1 MSLRNLKNNGKI
13 KKFLILKNIEDTQI
27 YKELKCA
34 KNEALILRELCRN
47 YVVSISSINAFTLLS
62 TIFGNDKYLYLDA
75 LEDLKKLIERG
86 FVNQNSSFFKSLE
99 NNKTQTLTLALLQS
113 ELSLSEYFLEFL
125 EAKPRL
131 NFEKQEAYADYL
143 EYLKDEF
150 ARIQLYERLSF
161 IQKSAYN
168 SEIKNQIKLYER
180 HIKERLKKSK
190 FYNVL
195 ADIFKEYNL
204 EHKEQIIF
212 LALLKEEYALSNE
225 SSISREMNS
234 LLSLISE
241 NDLERHKNKKLLQEN
256 APLLNLIECDEY
268 LNAFGDISKSFFII
282 DEILQRII
290 NFEPKQSKKI
300 KIESVLKDQDI
311 FELIEPST
319 DINDIIMPENTKEL
333 LENIL
338 KQQDKKVLER
348 LHSWGIKSNKNIEAK
363 IIFYGPAGTG
373 KTMSALAMA
382 KSMKKSV
389 LSFDCS
395 KILSKWVGESEQNVR
410 KIFDTYKN
418 IVQTCKQ
425 SPILLLNE
433 ADQFLSTRVDGSSGS
448 DKMHNQMQNIFLEQI
463 ERFSGVI
470 IATTNFLE
478 SLDSAFS
485 RRFDYKIEFKKPDFK
500 DRLKI
505 WEKFLPKKALF
516 EKDFDINIL
525 SNYELSGAQ
534 ILMVVKNTA
543 LKVAVSK
550 DGVFKMQD
558 FIESIQKELN
568 SSFDKSKIVGF

>member
-1 MSLRNLKNNGKI
+1 MEKLKN
-13 KKFLILKNIEDTQI
+13 FLSLKNIEDTQI

-99 NNKTQTLTLALLQS
+99 SNKTQTLTLALLQS

-150 ARIQLYERLSF
+150 VRIQLYERLSF
-161 IQKSAYN
+161 IQKNAYN
-168 SEIKNQIKLYER
+168 SEIRNQIKLYEK

-256 APLLNLIECDEY
+256 APLLNLIEYDEY

-311 FELIEPST
+311 FELIEPSA

-485 RRFDYKIEFKKPDFK
+485 RRFDYKIEFKKPDFR

-543 LKVAVSK
+543 LKVAVSQ

>member
-1 MSLRNLKNNGKI
+1 MEKLKN
-13 KKFLILKNIEDTQI
+13 FLSLKNIEDTQI

-47 YVVSISSINAFTLLS
+47 YVISISSINAFTLLS
-62 TIFGNDKYLYLDA
+62 TIFGNDKYIYLDA

-86 FVNQNSSFFKSLE
+86 FINQNSSFFKSLE
-99 NNKTQTLTLALLQS
+99 NNKTQTLTLSLLQS

-131 NFEKQEAYADYL
+131 SFEKQEAYADYL

-150 ARIQLYERLSF
+150 VRIQLYERLSF

-168 SEIKNQIKLYER
+168 SEIKNQIKLYEK

-241 NDLERHKNKKLLQEN
+241 NDLEKHKNKKLLQEN
-256 APLLNLIECDEY
+256 APLLNLIEYDEY

-300 KIESVLKDQDI
+300 KIESVLKEQGI
-311 FELIEPST
+311 FELIEPSIN
-319 DINDIIMPENTKEL
+319 INDIIMPENTKEL

-348 LHSWGIKSNKNIEAK
+348 LHSWGIKSSKNIEAK
-363 IIFYGPAGTG
+363 IIFYGPPGTG

-485 RRFDYKIEFKKPDFK
+485 RRFDYKIEFKKPDFQ

-558 FIESIQKELN
+558 FTENIQKELN

>member
-1 MSLRNLKNNGKI
+1 KLKN
-13 KKFLILKNIEDTQI
+13 FLILKNIEDTQI

-550 DGVFKMQD
+550 DGVFKIQD

>member
-1 MSLRNLKNNGKI
+1 
-13 KKFLILKNIEDTQI
+13 
-27 YKELKCA
+27 ELKCA

-168 SEIKNQIKLYER
+168 SEIKNQIKLYEK

-256 APLLNLIECDEY
+256 APLLNLIEYDEY

-485 RRFDYKIEFKKPDFK
+485 RRFDYKIEFQKPDFK

>member
-1 MSLRNLKNNGKI
+1 MEKLKN
-13 KKFLILKNIEDTQI
+13 FLSLKNIEDTQI

-150 ARIQLYERLSF
+150 VRIQLYERLSF

-168 SEIKNQIKLYER
+168 SEIKNQIKLYEK

-256 APLLNLIECDEY
+256 APLLNLIEYDEY

-485 RRFDYKIEFKKPDFK
+485 RRFDYKIE
-500 DRLKI
+500 
-505 WEKFLPKKALF
+505 
-516 EKDFDINIL
+516 
-525 SNYELSGAQ
+525 
-534 ILMVVKNTA
+534 
-543 LKVAVSK
+543 
-550 DGVFKMQD
+550 
-558 FIESIQKELN
+558 
-568 SSFDKSKIVGF
+568 

>member
-1 MSLRNLKNNGKI
+1 MVRLKE
-13 KKFLILKNIEDTQI
+13 FLSLKNIEESQI
-27 YKELKCA
+27 YKELKCS
-34 KNEALILRELCRN
+34 KNEALILRELCKN
-47 YVVSISSINAFTLLS
+47 YVISISSINAFTLL
-62 TIFGNDKYLYLDA
+62 TGIFGSEKYSYLDT
-75 LEDLKKLIERG
+75 LEDLKRLIERG
-86 FVNQNSSFFKSLE
+86 FINQNSGFFKNIES
-99 NNKTQTLTLALLQS
+99 NKSQNLILSLLQS

-131 NFEKQEAYADYL
+131 NLDKKEAYGEYL

-150 ARIQLYERLSF
+150 MRVELYERLSF
-161 IQKSAYN
+161 IRSSTYSDELKA
-168 SEIKNQIKLYER
+168 QIKLYEK

-190 FYNVL
+190 FYNIL
-195 ADIFKEYNL
+195 ADIFKEYSL
-204 EHKEQIIF
+204 EYKEQIIF
-212 LALLKEEYALSNE
+212 LALLKEEYTLSNE
-225 SSISREMNS
+225 NSVSREMNS
-234 LLSLISE
+234 LLSLVSE
-241 NDLERHKNKKLLQEN
+241 NDLEKHKNKSLLQEN
-256 APLLNLIECDEY
+256 APLLNLIEYDEY
-268 LNAFGDISKSFFII
+268 LNAFGDISKSFFIT

-290 NFEPKQSKKI
+290 NFEPKQNKKI

-311 FELIEPST
+311 FELIEPSI
-319 DINDIIMPENTKEL
+319 DINDIIMPQNTKEL

-348 LHSWGIKSNKNIEAK
+348 LNSWGIKSNKNIEAK

-382 KSMKKSV
+382 KSMKKTV

-433 ADQFLSTRVDGSSGS
+433 ADQFLSTRVESSSGS

-463 ERFSGVI
+463 ERFNGVI

-500 DRLKI
+500 DRLKM
-505 WEKFLPKKALF
+505 WEKFLPRKASF
-516 EKDFDINIL
+516 EKAFDVNL
-525 SNYELSGAQ
+525 LANYELSGAQ

-543 LKVAVSK
+543 LKVAVTE

-568 SSFDKSKIVGF
+568 SSFDRSKIVGF

>member
-1 MSLRNLKNNGKI
+1 MEKLKN
-13 KKFLILKNIEDTQI
+13 FLILKNIEDTQI

-478 SLDSAFS
+478 SLD
-485 RRFDYKIEFKKPDFK
+485 
-500 DRLKI
+500 
-505 WEKFLPKKALF
+505 
-516 EKDFDINIL
+516 
-525 SNYELSGAQ
+525 
-534 ILMVVKNTA
+534 
-543 LKVAVSK
+543 
-550 DGVFKMQD
+550 
-558 FIESIQKELN
+558 
-568 SSFDKSKIVGF
+568 

>member
-1 MSLRNLKNNGKI
+1 MEKLKN
-13 KKFLILKNIEDTQI
+13 FLSLKNIEDTQI

-543 LKVAVSK
+543 LKVAVSQ

>member
-1 MSLRNLKNNGKI
+1 
-13 KKFLILKNIEDTQI
+13 
-27 YKELKCA
+27 

-168 SEIKNQIKLYER
+168 SEIKNQIKLYEK

-225 SSISREMNS
+225 SLISREMNS

-256 APLLNLIECDEY
+256 APLLNLIEYDEY

>member
-1 MSLRNLKNNGKI
+1 MEKLKN
-13 KKFLILKNIEDTQI
+13 FLSLKNIEDTQI

-168 SEIKNQIKLYER
+168 SEIKNQIKLYEK

-485 RRFDYKIEFKKPDFK
+485 RRFDYKIEFQKPDFK

>member
-1 MSLRNLKNNGKI
+1 MEKLKN
-13 KKFLILKNIEDTQI
+13 FLILKNIEDTQI

-161 IQKSAYN
+161 MQKSAYN

>member
-1 MSLRNLKNNGKI
+1 MEKLKN
-13 KKFLILKNIEDTQI
+13 FLSLKNIEDTQI

-62 TIFGNDKYLYLDA
+62 AIFGNDKYLYLDA

-168 SEIKNQIKLYER
+168 SEIKNQIKLYEK
-180 HIKERLKKSK
+180 HTKERLKKSK

-256 APLLNLIECDEY
+256 APLLNLIEYDEY

-485 RRFDYKIEFKKPDFK
+485 RRFDYKIEFKKPDFR

>member
-1 MSLRNLKNNGKI
+1 MEKLKN
-13 KKFLILKNIEDTQI
+13 FLILKNIEDTQI

-99 NNKTQTLTLALLQS
+99 NNKTQILTLALLQS

>member
-1 MSLRNLKNNGKI
+1 MEKLKN
-13 KKFLILKNIEDTQI
+13 FLSLKNIEDTQI

-256 APLLNLIECDEY
+256 APLLNLIEYDEY

-516 EKDFDINIL
+516 EKDFNINIL

-543 LKVAVSK
+543 LKVAVSQ

>member
-1 MSLRNLKNNGKI
+1 MEKLKN
-13 KKFLILKNIEDTQI
+13 FLSLKNIEDTQI

-62 TIFGNDKYLYLDA
+62 TIFGNDRYLYLDA

-168 SEIKNQIKLYER
+168 SEIKNQIKLYEK

-256 APLLNLIECDEY
+256 APLLNLIEYDEY

-543 LKVAVSK
+543 LKVAVSQ

>member
-1 MSLRNLKNNGKI
+1 MVRLKE
-13 KKFLILKNIEDTQI
+13 FLSLKNIEESQI
-27 YKELKCA
+27 YKELKCS
-34 KNEALILRELCRN
+34 KNEALILRELCKN
-47 YVVSISSINAFTLLS
+47 YVISVSSINAFTLL
-62 TIFGNDKYLYLDA
+62 TGIFGSEKYSYLDT
-75 LEDLKKLIERG
+75 LEDLKRLIERG
-86 FVNQNSSFFKSLE
+86 FINQNSGFFKNIES
-99 NNKTQTLTLALLQS
+99 NKSQNLTLSLLQS

-131 NFEKQEAYADYL
+131 NLDKKEAYGEYL

-150 ARIQLYERLSF
+150 MRVELYERLSF
-161 IQKSAYN
+161 IRSSAY
-168 SEIKNQIKLYER
+168 SDELKAQIKLYEKY
-180 HIKERLKKSK
+180 IKERLKKSK
-190 FYNVL
+190 FYNIL

-204 EHKEQIIF
+204 ESKEQIIF
-212 LALLKEEYALSNE
+212 LALLKEEYTLSNE
-225 SSISREMNS
+225 NSVSREMNS
-234 LLSLISE
+234 LLSLVSE
-241 NDLERHKNKKLLQEN
+241 NDLEKHKNKSLLQEN
-256 APLLNLIECDEY
+256 ASLLNLIEYDEY
-268 LNAFGDISKSFFII
+268 LNAFGDISKSFFIT

-290 NFEPKQSKKI
+290 NFEPKQNKKI
-300 KIESVLKDQDI
+300 KIENVLKEQDI
-311 FELIEPST
+311 FELIEPSI
-319 DINDIIMPENTKEL
+319 DINDIIMPQNTKEL

-348 LHSWGIKSNKNIEAK
+348 LNSWGIKSNKNIEAK

-382 KSMKKSV
+382 KSMKKTV

-433 ADQFLSTRVDGSSGS
+433 ADQFLSTRVESSSGS

-463 ERFSGVI
+463 ERFNGVI

-500 DRLKI
+500 DRLKM
-505 WEKFLPKKALF
+505 WEKFLPRKASF
-516 EKDFDINIL
+516 EKTFDVNIL
-525 SNYELSGAQ
+525 ANYELSGAQ

-543 LKVAVSK
+543 LKVAVTE

>member
-1 MSLRNLKNNGKI
+1 MEKLKN
-13 KKFLILKNIEDTQI
+13 FLSLKNMEDTQI

-168 SEIKNQIKLYER
+168 SEIKNQIKLYEK

-256 APLLNLIECDEY
+256 APLLNLIEYDEY

>member
-1 MSLRNLKNNGKI
+1 
-13 KKFLILKNIEDTQI
+13 
-27 YKELKCA
+27 KELKCA

-168 SEIKNQIKLYER
+168 SEIKNQIKLYEK

-256 APLLNLIECDEY
+256 APLLNLIEYDEY

-516 EKDFDINIL
+516 EKDFNINIL

-543 LKVAVSK
+543 LKVAVSQ

>member
-1 MSLRNLKNNGKI
+1 
-13 KKFLILKNIEDTQI
+13 
-27 YKELKCA
+27 KELKCA

-256 APLLNLIECDEY
+256 APLLNLIEYDEY

-311 FELIEPST
+311 FELIEPSA

-382 KSMKKSV
+382 KSMKKPV

-516 EKDFDINIL
+516 EKDFNINIL

-543 LKVAVSK
+543 LKVAVSQ

>member
-1 MSLRNLKNNGKI
+1 MVRI
-13 KKFLILKNIEDTQI
+13 KEFLSLKNIEESQI
-27 YKELKCA
+27 YKELKCS
-34 KNEALILRELCRN
+34 KNEALILRELCKN
-47 YVVSISSINAFTLLS
+47 YVISISSINAFTLL
-62 TIFGNDKYLYLDA
+62 TGIFGSEKYSYLDT
-75 LEDLKKLIERG
+75 LEDLKRLIERG
-86 FVNQNSSFFKSLE
+86 FVNQNSGFFKNIES
-99 NNKTQTLTLALLQS
+99 NKSQNLILSLLQS

-131 NFEKQEAYADYL
+131 NLDKKEAYGEYL

-150 ARIQLYERLSF
+150 MRVELYERLSF
-161 IQKSAYN
+161 IRSSTYSDELKA
-168 SEIKNQIKLYER
+168 QIKLYEK

-190 FYNVL
+190 FYNIL
-195 ADIFKEYNL
+195 ADIFKEYSL
-204 EHKEQIIF
+204 EYKEQIIF
-212 LALLKEEYALSNE
+212 LALLKEEYTLSNE
-225 SSISREMNS
+225 NSVSREMNS
-234 LLSLISE
+234 LLSLVSE
-241 NDLERHKNKKLLQEN
+241 NDLEKHKNKSLLQEN
-256 APLLNLIECDEY
+256 APLLNLIEYDEY
-268 LNAFGDISKSFFII
+268 LNAFGDISKSFFIT

-290 NFEPKQSKKI
+290 NFEPKQNKKI
-300 KIESVLKDQDI
+300 KIENVLKEQDI
-311 FELIEPST
+311 FELIEPSI
-319 DINDIIMPENTKEL
+319 DINDIIMPQNTKEL

-348 LHSWGIKSNKNIEAK
+348 LNSWGIKSNKNIEAK

-382 KSMKKSV
+382 KSMKKTV

-433 ADQFLSTRVDGSSGS
+433 ADQFLSTRVESSSGS

-463 ERFSGVI
+463 ERFNGVI

-500 DRLKI
+500 DRLKM
-505 WEKFLPKKALF
+505 WEKFLPRKASF
-516 EKDFDINIL
+516 EKAFDVNL
-525 SNYELSGAQ
+525 LANYELSGAQ

-543 LKVAVSK
+543 LKVAVTE

>member
-1 MSLRNLKNNGKI
+1 MVRLKE
-13 KKFLILKNIEDTQI
+13 FLSLKNIEESQI
-27 YKELKCA
+27 YKELKCS
-34 KNEALILRELCRN
+34 KNEALILRELCKN
-47 YVVSISSINAFTLLS
+47 YVISISSINAFTLL
-62 TIFGNDKYLYLDA
+62 TGIFGSEKYSYLDT
-75 LEDLKKLIERG
+75 LEDLKRLIERG
-86 FVNQNSSFFKSLE
+86 FVNQNSGFFKNIES
-99 NNKTQTLTLALLQS
+99 NKSQNLILSLLQS
-113 ELSLSEYFLEFL
+113 ALSLSEYFLEFL

-131 NFEKQEAYADYL
+131 NLDKKEAYGEYL

-150 ARIQLYERLSF
+150 MRVELYERLSF
-161 IQKSAYN
+161 IRSSTYSDELKA
-168 SEIKNQIKLYER
+168 QIKLYEK

-190 FYNVL
+190 FYNIL
-195 ADIFKEYNL
+195 ADIFKEYSL
-204 EHKEQIIF
+204 EYKEQIIF
-212 LALLKEEYALSNE
+212 LALLKEEYTLSNE
-225 SSISREMNS
+225 NSVSREMNS
-234 LLSLISE
+234 LLSLVSE
-241 NDLERHKNKKLLQEN
+241 NDLEKHKNKSLLQEN
-256 APLLNLIECDEY
+256 APLLNLIEYDEY
-268 LNAFGDISKSFFII
+268 LNVFGDISKSFFIT

-290 NFEPKQSKKI
+290 NFEPKQNKKI
-300 KIESVLKDQDI
+300 KIENVLKEQDI
-311 FELIEPST
+311 FELIEPSI
-319 DINDIIMPENTKEL
+319 DINDIIMPQNTKEL

-348 LHSWGIKSNKNIEAK
+348 LNSWGIKSNKNIEAK

-382 KSMKKSV
+382 KSMKKTV

-433 ADQFLSTRVDGSSGS
+433 ADQFLSTRVESSSGS

-463 ERFSGVI
+463 ERFNGVI

-500 DRLKI
+500 DRLKM
-505 WEKFLPKKALF
+505 WEKFLPRKASF
-516 EKDFDINIL
+516 EKAFDVNL
-525 SNYELSGAQ
+525 LANYELSGAQ

-543 LKVAVSK
+543 LKVAVTE

>member
-1 MSLRNLKNNGKI
+1 M
-13 KKFLILKNIEDTQI
+13 KNIEDTQI

-168 SEIKNQIKLYER
+168 SEIKNQIKLYEK

-256 APLLNLIECDEY
+256 APLLNLIEYDEY

-311 FELIEPST
+311 FELIEPSA

-543 LKVAVSK
+543 LKVAVSQ

>member
-1 MSLRNLKNNGKI
+1 
-13 KKFLILKNIEDTQI
+13 EDTQI

-62 TIFGNDKYLYLDA
+62 TIFRNDKYLYLDA

-168 SEIKNQIKLYER
+168 SEIKNQIKLYEK

-256 APLLNLIECDEY
+256 APLLNLIEYDEY

>member
-1 MSLRNLKNNGKI
+1 M
-13 KKFLILKNIEDTQI
+13 KNIEDTQI

-168 SEIKNQIKLYER
+168 SEIKNQIKLYEK

-256 APLLNLIECDEY
+256 APLLNLIEYDEY

-485 RRFDYKIEFKKPDFK
+485 RRFDYKIEFQKPDFK

>member
-1 MSLRNLKNNGKI
+1 
-13 KKFLILKNIEDTQI
+13 
-27 YKELKCA
+27 
-34 KNEALILRELCRN
+34 LILRELCKN
-47 YVVSISSINAFTLLS
+47 YVISISSINAFTLL
-62 TIFGNDKYLYLDA
+62 TGIFGSEKYSYLDT
-75 LEDLKKLIERG
+75 LEDLKRLIERG
-86 FVNQNSSFFKSLE
+86 FVNQNSGFFKNIES
-99 NNKTQTLTLALLQS
+99 NKSQNLILSLLQS

-131 NFEKQEAYADYL
+131 NLDKKEAYGEYL

-150 ARIQLYERLSF
+150 MRVELYERLSF
-161 IQKSAYN
+161 IRSSTYSDELKA
-168 SEIKNQIKLYER
+168 QIKLYEK

-190 FYNVL
+190 FYNIL
-195 ADIFKEYNL
+195 ADIFKEYSL
-204 EHKEQIIF
+204 EYKEQIIF
-212 LALLKEEYALSNE
+212 LALLKEEYTLSNE
-225 SSISREMNS
+225 NSVSREMNS
-234 LLSLISE
+234 LLSLVSE
-241 NDLERHKNKKLLQEN
+241 NDLEKHKHKSLLQEN
-256 APLLNLIECDEY
+256 APLLNLIEYDEY
-268 LNAFGDISKSFFII
+268 LNAFGDISKSFFIT

-290 NFEPKQSKKI
+290 NFEPKQNKKI
-300 KIESVLKDQDI
+300 KIENVLKEQDI
-311 FELIEPST
+311 FELIEPSI
-319 DINDIIMPENTKEL
+319 DINDIIMPQNTKEL

-348 LHSWGIKSNKNIEAK
+348 LNSWGIKSNKNIEAK

-382 KSMKKSV
+382 KSMKKTV

-433 ADQFLSTRVDGSSGS
+433 ADQFLSTRVESSSGS

-463 ERFSGVI
+463 ERFNGVI

-500 DRLKI
+500 DRLKM
-505 WEKFLPKKALF
+505 WEKFLPRKASF
-516 EKDFDINIL
+516 EKAFDVNL
-525 SNYELSGAQ
+525 LANYELSGAQ

-543 LKVAVSK
+543 LKVAVTE

>member
-1 MSLRNLKNNGKI
+1 MVRLKE
-13 KKFLILKNIEDTQI
+13 FLSLKNIEESQI
-27 YKELKCA
+27 YKELKCS
-34 KNEALILRELCRN
+34 KNEALILRELCKN
-47 YVVSISSINAFTLLS
+47 YVISISSINAFTLL
-62 TIFGNDKYLYLDA
+62 TGIFGSEKYSYLDT
-75 LEDLKKLIERG
+75 LEDLKRLIERG
-86 FVNQNSSFFKSLE
+86 FINQNSGFFKNIES
-99 NNKTQTLTLALLQS
+99 NKSQNLILSLLQS

-131 NFEKQEAYADYL
+131 NLDKKEAYGEYL

-150 ARIQLYERLSF
+150 MRVELYERLSF
-161 IQKSAYN
+161 IRSSTYSDELKA
-168 SEIKNQIKLYER
+168 QIKLYEK

-190 FYNVL
+190 FYNIL
-195 ADIFKEYNL
+195 ADIFKEYSL
-204 EHKEQIIF
+204 EYKEQIIF
-212 LALLKEEYALSNE
+212 LALLKEEYTLSNE
-225 SSISREMNS
+225 NSVSREMNS
-234 LLSLISE
+234 LLSLVSE
-241 NDLERHKNKKLLQEN
+241 NDLEKHKNKSLLQEN
-256 APLLNLIECDEY
+256 APLLNLIEYDEY
-268 LNAFGDISKSFFII
+268 LNAFGDISKSFFIT

-290 NFEPKQSKKI
+290 NFEPKQNKKI
-300 KIESVLKDQDI
+300 KIENVLKEQDI
-311 FELIEPST
+311 FELIEPSI
-319 DINDIIMPENTKEL
+319 DINDIIMPQNTKEL

-348 LHSWGIKSNKNIEAK
+348 LNSWGIKSNKNIEAK

-382 KSMKKSV
+382 KSMKKTV

-433 ADQFLSTRVDGSSGS
+433 ADQFLSTRVESSSGS

-463 ERFSGVI
+463 ERFNGVI

-500 DRLKI
+500 DRLKM
-505 WEKFLPKKALF
+505 WEKFLPRKASF
-516 EKDFDINIL
+516 EKAFDVNL
-525 SNYELSGAQ
+525 LANYELSGAQ

-543 LKVAVSK
+543 LKVAVTE

-568 SSFDKSKIVGF
+568 SSFDKSKIV

>member
-1 MSLRNLKNNGKI
+1 MEKLKN
-13 KKFLILKNIEDTQI
+13 FLSLKNIEDTQI

-62 TIFGNDKYLYLDA
+62 AIFGNDKYLYLDA

-168 SEIKNQIKLYER
+168 SEIKNQIKLYEK

-256 APLLNLIECDEY
+256 APLLNLIEYDEY

-382 KSMKKSV
+382 KSMKKPV

>member
-1 MSLRNLKNNGKI
+1 
-13 KKFLILKNIEDTQI
+13 FLSLKNIEDTQI

-62 TIFGNDKYLYLDA
+62 TIFENDKYLYLDA

-131 NFEKQEAYADYL
+131 NFEKQEAYTDYL

-150 ARIQLYERLSF
+150 VRIQLYERLSF

-168 SEIKNQIKLYER
+168 SEIKNQIKLYEK

-256 APLLNLIECDEY
+256 APLLNLIEYDEY

-516 EKDFDINIL
+516 EKDFNINIL

-543 LKVAVSK
+543 LKVAVSQ

>member
-1 MSLRNLKNNGKI
+1 MEKLKN
-13 KKFLILKNIEDTQI
+13 FLSLKNIEDTQI

-180 HIKERLKKSK
+180 YIKERLKKSK

-382 KSMKKSV
+382 KSMKKPV

-543 LKVAVSK
+543 LKVAVSQ

>member
-1 MSLRNLKNNGKI
+1 MEKLKN
-13 KKFLILKNIEDTQI
+13 FLSLKNIEDTQI

-256 APLLNLIECDEY
+256 APLLNLIEYDEY

-311 FELIEPST
+311 FELIEPSA

-382 KSMKKSV
+382 KSMKKPV

-410 KIFDTYKN
+410 KIFDTYRN

-516 EKDFDINIL
+516 EKDFNINIL

-543 LKVAVSK
+543 LKVAVSQ

>member
-1 MSLRNLKNNGKI
+1 MEKLKN
-13 KKFLILKNIEDTQI
+13 FLILKNIEDTQI

-168 SEIKNQIKLYER
+168 SEIKNQIKLYEK

-256 APLLNLIECDEY
+256 APLLNLIEYDEY

-425 SPILLLNE
+425 SPILLFNE

-485 RRFDYKIEFKKPDFK
+485 RRFDYKIEFQKPDFK

>member
-1 MSLRNLKNNGKI
+1 MEKLKN
-13 KKFLILKNIEDTQI
+13 FLSLKNIEDTQI

-150 ARIQLYERLSF
+150 VRIQLYERLSF

-168 SEIKNQIKLYER
+168 SEIKNQIKLYEK

-256 APLLNLIECDEY
+256 APLLNLIEYDEY

-319 DINDIIMPENTKEL
+319 DINDIIIPENTKEL

-543 LKVAVSK
+543 LKVAVSQ

>member
-1 MSLRNLKNNGKI
+1 MEKLKN
-13 KKFLILKNIEDTQI
+13 FLILKNIEDTQI

-131 NFEKQEAYADYL
+131 NFEKQEAYTDYL

-150 ARIQLYERLSF
+150 VRIQLYERLSF

-168 SEIKNQIKLYER
+168 SEIKNQIKLYEK

-256 APLLNLIECDEY
+256 APLLNLIEYDEY

-543 LKVAVSK
+543 LKVAVSQ

>member
-1 MSLRNLKNNGKI
+1 MEKLKI
-13 KKFLILKNIEDTQI
+13 FLILKNIEDTQI

>member
-1 MSLRNLKNNGKI
+1 MEKLKN
-13 KKFLILKNIEDTQI
+13 FLSLKNIEDTQI

-256 APLLNLIECDEY
+256 APLLNLIEYDEY

-311 FELIEPST
+311 FELIEPSA

-382 KSMKKSV
+382 KSMKKPV

-516 EKDFDINIL
+516 EKDFNINIL

-534 ILMVVKNTA
+534 ILMVMKNTA
-543 LKVAVSK
+543 LKVAVSQ

>member
-1 MSLRNLKNNGKI
+1 MKAVNLFLLASIIGVELILGIVVAPTIFFPQNLIGEGVLSHFQSGLMMTQIFIKMGYLLIFVSVVNFLYEIYSLIKDEMKFKI
-13 KKFLILKNIEDTQI
+13 KFSKFMLSLLILI
-27 YKELKCA
+27 
-34 KNEALILRELCRN
+34 
-47 YVVSISSINAFTLLS
+47 
-62 TIFGNDKYLYLDA
+62 
-75 LEDLKKLIERG
+75 
-86 FVNQNSSFFKSLE
+86 
-99 NNKTQTLTLALLQS
+99 
-113 ELSLSEYFLEFL
+113 LSLIFVFYFTNTIIELQ
-125 EAKPRL
+125 
-131 NFEKQEAYADYL
+131 NF
-143 EYLKDEF
+143 
-150 ARIQLYERLSF
+150 
-161 IQKSAYN
+161 
-168 SEIKNQIKLYER
+168 
-180 HIKERLKKSK
+180 
-190 FYNVL
+190 
-195 ADIFKEYNL
+195 DIFKEYNL

-225 SSISREMNS
+225 SLISREMNS

-241 NDLERHKNKKLLQEN
+241 NDLERYKNKKLLQEN
-256 APLLNLIECDEY
+256 APLLNLIEYDEY

>member
-1 MSLRNLKNNGKI
+1 MVRLKE
-13 KKFLILKNIEDTQI
+13 FLSLKNIEESQI
-27 YKELKCA
+27 YKELKCS
-34 KNEALILRELCRN
+34 KNEALILRELCKN
-47 YVVSISSINAFTLLS
+47 YVISISSINAFTLL
-62 TIFGNDKYLYLDA
+62 TGIFGSEKYSYLDT
-75 LEDLKKLIERG
+75 LEDLKRLIERG
-86 FVNQNSSFFKSLE
+86 FVNQNSGFFKNIES
-99 NNKTQTLTLALLQS
+99 NKSQNLILSLLQS

-131 NFEKQEAYADYL
+131 NLDKKEAYGEYL

-150 ARIQLYERLSF
+150 MRVELYERLSF
-161 IQKSAYN
+161 IRSSTYSDELKA
-168 SEIKNQIKLYER
+168 QIKLYEK

-190 FYNVL
+190 FYNIL
-195 ADIFKEYNL
+195 ADIFKEYSL
-204 EHKEQIIF
+204 EYKEQIIF
-212 LALLKEEYALSNE
+212 LALLKEEYTLSNE
-225 SSISREMNS
+225 NSVSREMNS
-234 LLSLISE
+234 LLSLVSE
-241 NDLERHKNKKLLQEN
+241 NDLEKHKNKSLLQEN
-256 APLLNLIECDEY
+256 APLLNLIEYDEY
-268 LNAFGDISKSFFII
+268 LNVFGDISKSFFIT

-290 NFEPKQSKKI
+290 NFEPKQNKKI
-300 KIESVLKDQDI
+300 KIENVLKEQDI
-311 FELIEPST
+311 FELIEPSI
-319 DINDIIMPENTKEL
+319 DINDIIMPQNTKEL

-338 KQQDKKVLER
+338 KQQDKKVLEK
-348 LHSWGIKSNKNIEAK
+348 LNSWGIKSNKNIEAK

-382 KSMKKSV
+382 KSMKKTV

-433 ADQFLSTRVDGSSGS
+433 ADQFLSTRVESSSGS

-463 ERFSGVI
+463 ERFNGVI

-500 DRLKI
+500 DRLKM
-505 WEKFLPKKALF
+505 WEKFLPRKASF
-516 EKDFDINIL
+516 EKAFDVNL
-525 SNYELSGAQ
+525 LANYELSGAQ

-543 LKVAVSK
+543 LKVAVTE

>member
-1 MSLRNLKNNGKI
+1 MEKLKN
-13 KKFLILKNIEDTQI
+13 FLSLKNIEDTQI

-256 APLLNLIECDEY
+256 APLSNLIEYDEY

-550 DGVFKMQD
+550 DGIFKMQD